1 MNKNYLDLE
10 KHLNYTFKDKGTLK
24 LALIHKSYGNENAR
38 YKNINNEKLELLGDA
53 VLDLIVAEYLYQ
65 RYKNAKEGELSKLKS
80 MIVSEPS
87 LAKLARSI
95 KIGEYL
101 ILGRGEEK
109 TGGRDRNSL
118 LCDGFESVLGAIFVD
133 GDYNTAKQYVMPH
146 IKKVIDNISNNEDI
160 TDYKSILQ
168 EYCQHK
174 FKEIPTYEVLSD
186 EGPSHRKNF
195 RIIVG
200 ILPGVETKHCSKA
213 QLIALLEKAE
223 YNASA
228 EGANKKI
235 ATQLAAKLLCKK
247 LEVIL

>member
-1 MNKNYLDLE
+1 MNKNFLDLE
-10 KHLNYTFKDKGTLK
+10 KYLNYSFKERGTLK

-53 VLDLIVAEYLYQ
+53 VLDLIVTEYLYQ
-65 RYKNAKEGELSKLKS
+65 KYKNAKEGELSKLKS

-87 LAKLARSI
+87 LAKIAKTIR
-95 KIGEYL
+95 IGEYL

-109 TGGRDRNSL
+109 TGGRERSSL

-133 GDYNTAKQYVMPH
+133 GGYGAAKQYVMYH
-146 IKKVIDNISNNEDI
+146 IKDMIENISHSEDI

-174 FKEIPTYEVLSD
+174 FKEIPVYEVLAD

-195 RIIVG
+195 KIIVG
-200 ILPGVETKHCSKA
+200 ILPGVDVKNLSRE
-213 QLIALLEKAE
+213 QLIPLLEKAE
-223 YNASA
+223 FTATG
-228 EGANKKI
+228 EGSNKKT
-235 ATQLAAKLLCKK
+235 ATQLAARDLCKK